1 MGLKENIKIK
11 RTQNKMT
18 LEELASK
25 VGVSRQT
32 IQRYESG
39 IISNIPSDKIEA
51 MAKALKTTPAYLMG
65 WEEIDSHLTGREA
78 SDEVYRKFAQ
88 NIEKHH
94 GKEKELLEVYKQLS
108 DENRNKTLQ
117 YSKGLLS
124 VQQMDTE
131 LQLNAAHARTDIE
144 IPEGVDTS
152 DDDIMD
158 DENF

>member
-51 MAKALKTTPAYLMG
+51 MAKALNTTPAYLMG
-65 WEEIDSHLTGREA
+65 WLDTAKENNPTKEELHLFHQNTYENLVIKEMEKMNQKGKVKLLDTAREMVCNPLYNPGY
-78 SDEVYRKFAQ
+78 E
-88 NIEKHH
+88 IE
-94 GKEKELLEVYKQLS
+94 
-108 DENRNKTLQ
+108 
-117 YSKGLLS
+117 
-124 VQQMDTE
+124 
-131 LQLNAAHARTDIE
+131 LNAAHARTDID

-152 DDDIMD
+152 DDDVFD
-158 DENF
+158 DF